1 MKQLMYLAETA
12 NAVRCIAQRNVLHLP
27 LQRAAMAIAARCLF
41 HPTIGQVGGESHAP
55 VQTAHFIALFGLLE
69 GNEEG
74 CFGKKEEG
82 CLFRDKM
89 MRYGLENSCLSRR
102 NKRWNQAK
110 QLLTSEKAPQPFHR
124 HSSAGGIIA
133 QLVFSHLPHGEM
145 SCGWMGEHESAGAGM
160 RAHGSRF
167 GKRYTQ

>member
-1 MKQLMYLAETA
+1 MRLSKQLISSPFSDFLKEMRKG
-12 NAVRCIAQRNVLHLP
+12 VW
-27 LQRAAMAIAARCLF
+27 
-41 HPTIGQVGGESHAP
+41 
-55 VQTAHFIALFGLLE
+55 
-69 GNEEG
+69 
-74 CFGKKEEG
+74 GKKEED

>member
-1 MKQLMYLAETA
+1 MRLSKQLISSPFSYFLKEM
-12 NAVRCIAQRNVLHLP
+12 RKGVL
-27 LQRAAMAIAARCLF
+27 
-41 HPTIGQVGGESHAP
+41 E
-55 VQTAHFIALFGLLE
+55 
-69 GNEEG
+69 
-74 CFGKKEEG
+74 KKEED